1 MGGKHGRQRD
11 YRWKRKQVYDLA
23 RKAFQFVQVTML
35 TDGDVCRAGFRYV
48 LLVSTG
54 SKGRFLIASIDAMVV
69 FLRWVSS
76 LSLGSLF
83 RRLSS

>member
-1 MGGKHGRQRD
+1 VGGKHGRQRD
-11 YRWKRKQVYDLA
+11 YRWKRKQVYDLV
-23 RKAFQFVQVTML
+23 RNAFQFVQVT
-35 TDGDVCRAGFRYV
+35 CRQTVTFAGLVSGTCFW
-48 LLVSTG
+48 VSTG